1 MKLAR
6 LVINKVLSV
15 LGLTLVRKSRIDSLL
30 PYFSQRFEGEDAL
43 NFAVARSMQNR
54 DSLYNLW
61 LAGSYCAA
69 NNLEGAFVE
78 CGVWRGASMQLL
90 AHNLIHNDD
99 QDRELY
105 LFDTYQGMTPPS
117 DADVRIKDSRPADE
131 LGWQIQD
138 LPNEIAYLAGVP
150 AFATLEDV
158 KSGFENID
166 ISNNRIHLIVGDVLT
181 TIPKYA
187 PEKICILRIDT
198 DWFESTKYSLEH
210 LYPRLTVGGVLILD
224 DYDYWS
230 GARRAVN
237 EYFKSIGTEPFLFH
251 QGGGGR
257 IYLKQH

>member
-1 MKLAR
+1 MSLLRYVVSRA
-6 LVINKVLSV
+6 LNAFD
-15 LGLTLVRKSRIDSLL
+15 LTISRKSRIDSLL
-30 PYFSQRFEGEDAL
+30 PDFNQRFEGEDAL
-43 NFAVARSMQNR
+43 NFAEARSMQNR
-54 DSLYNLW
+54 ESLYNLW

-69 NNLEGAFVE
+69 NHLEGAFVE

-90 AHNLIHNDD
+90 AHNLIQNNDLH
-99 QDRELY
+99 RELY

-117 DADVRIKDSRPADE
+117 DADVRIKDSRLAAE

-138 LPNEIAYLAGVP
+138 WQKEIGFMSGVP

-166 ISNNRIHLIVGDVLT
+166 ISNNRLHFIVGDVLT

-198 DWFESTKYSLEH
+198 DWFESTKHILEH
-210 LYPRLTVGGVLILD
+210 CYPRLTTGGVLILD
-224 DYDYWS
+224 DYDYWG
-230 GARRAVN
+230 GAKRAID
-237 EYFKSIGTEPFLFH
+237 EYFESIETKPFLFH